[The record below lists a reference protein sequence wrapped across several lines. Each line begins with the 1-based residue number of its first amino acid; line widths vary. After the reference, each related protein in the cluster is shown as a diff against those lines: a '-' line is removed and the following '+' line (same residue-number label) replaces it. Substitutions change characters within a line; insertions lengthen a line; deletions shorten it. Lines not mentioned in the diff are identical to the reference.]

1 MAFLLFSFGNHLF
14 AQDNP
19 DAIALVDDQLEN
31 NFYEAVKQRGIENY
45 DKAIVAIQK
54 CIEKDSKNA
63 AFQYELGKNY
73 LSLKNLKTIVLMG
86 YKFKVL
92 QKFKKL

>member
-1 MAFLLFSFGNHLF
+1 MIKKKHIAFLAFLLFSFGNHLF

-45 DKAIVAIQK
+45 DKAILALEKCKKIQPNNAIV
-54 CIEKDSKNA
+54 
-63 AFQYELGKNY
+63 FFELGKNY
-73 LSLKNLKTIVLMG
+73 LA
-86 YKFKVL
+86 
-92 QKFKKL
+92 QKII